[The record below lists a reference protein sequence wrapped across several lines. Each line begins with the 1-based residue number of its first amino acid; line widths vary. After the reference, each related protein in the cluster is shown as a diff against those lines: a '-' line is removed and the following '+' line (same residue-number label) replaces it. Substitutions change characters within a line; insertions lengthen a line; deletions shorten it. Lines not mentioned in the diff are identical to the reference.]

1 MCVCVCVCVS
11 MVLSV
16 CGVCSTCVLWVCLW
30 GRRARDVVGVCCA
43 ELVAVPMVDSL
54 FAFCWHL

>member
-1 MCVCVCVCVS
+1 MCVCVS

-54 FAFCWHL
+54 FAFCWHF